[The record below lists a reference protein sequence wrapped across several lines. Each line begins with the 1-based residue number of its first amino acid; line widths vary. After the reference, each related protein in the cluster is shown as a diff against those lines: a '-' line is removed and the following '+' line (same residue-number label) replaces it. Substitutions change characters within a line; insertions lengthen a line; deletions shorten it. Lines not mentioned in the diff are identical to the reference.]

1 MEAHSDSDVLLEL
14 KGYRL
19 TTAEIIYVLP
29 DFPDLLQ
36 TFIWQN
42 LDIAPQ
48 FPRLHLFLAFWEQNI
63 QAKLFSVRVA
73 QKEDLCIADTRLAK
87 EEFIL

>member
-1 MEAHSDSDVLLEL
+1 METHSDPDFLLEL

-19 TTAEIIYVLP
+19 TTAEIVYVLP

-48 FPRLHLFLAFWEQNI
+48 FPRLHQFLTFWEHNI

-73 QKEDLCIADTRLAK
+73 QAERLHIADPRIAK
-87 EEFIL
+87 DEFLL

>member
-1 MEAHSDSDVLLEL
+1 MEPQADSDFLLEL

-42 LDIAPQ
+42 LDLAPQ

-63 QAKLFSVRVA
+63 QARLFSVRVA
-73 QKEDLCIADTRLAK
+73 QAKGLRIAEPRLAK
-87 EEFIL
+87 EEFKL